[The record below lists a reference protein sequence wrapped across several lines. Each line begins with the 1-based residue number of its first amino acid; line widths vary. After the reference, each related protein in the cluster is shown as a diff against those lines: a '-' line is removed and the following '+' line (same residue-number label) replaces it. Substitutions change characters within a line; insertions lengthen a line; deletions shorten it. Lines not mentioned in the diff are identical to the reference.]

1 MTVTLESVSGVV
13 ASFRLPAF
21 TEGRVYLTIPA
32 GAVQSV
38 ESGDASEEYHF
49 TNTMYWTYES
59 ERRDEG

>member
-1 MTVTLESVSGVV
+1 M